1 MAAREASSSW
11 LCSCTAGT
19 PNHQS
24 KAQQRPHPSSAPASH
39 QPLHE
44 LRWAIICKNCMGMP
58 KGKKKIFFEKKC
70 GESTFLLVLHPERSW
85 GEPGAA
91 GGCSL
96 GGSACCGLFPAYFT
110 AASARFCLPLGL
122 REAPE
127 AAKQLPPPRSCD
139 FSIPAKRRPQISLPA
154 PSGAGSF
161 LHPTPRSQP
170 GWSPLALGRQ
180 EQSCGLLFCR
190 KINKNL
196 KKTMKINLPGANKHP
211 SHGRAITPALT
222 CN

>member
-1 MAAREASSSW
+1 MILLLHQGIVLAAALLLHQGSLLILALLLHRRSTQPPEQSPAKTSPQF
-11 LCSCTAGT
+11 CT
-19 PNHQS
+19 HF
-24 KAQQRPHPSSAPASH
+24 APTSPRA
-39 QPLHE
+39 PLGDYLQE
-44 LRWAIICKNCMGMP
+44 LHGDAE
-58 KGKKKIFFEKKC
+58 GKKTHFFEKKC

-127 AAKQLPPPRSCD
+127 GAKQLPPPRSCD
-139 FSIPAKRRPQISLPA
+139 FGIPAKRRPQISLPA

-161 LHPTPRSQP
+161 LHPTPCS
-170 GWSPLALGRQ
+170 
-180 EQSCGLLFCR
+180 
-190 KINKNL
+190 
-196 KKTMKINLPGANKHP
+196 
-211 SHGRAITPALT
+211 
-222 CN
+222 